1 MLEDA
6 QKRSKRAGNPITEET
21 LLLIATNTMLSTERF
36 PQADEIWE
44 DLTKNENID
53 LPVRSCTR
61 QIIGRPRSRRNPLE
75 AKTNLATLTAHLG
88 RRLR

>member
-44 DLTKNENID
+44 DLTKNENIG

-61 QIIGRPRSRRNPLE
+61 QITGRPRSRRNPLE